1 MVQWSPLVVDMV
13 VVVLDPNLVVMVV
26 QVVVVV

>member
-13 VVVLDPNLVVMVV
+13 VVVLGPNLVAMVD